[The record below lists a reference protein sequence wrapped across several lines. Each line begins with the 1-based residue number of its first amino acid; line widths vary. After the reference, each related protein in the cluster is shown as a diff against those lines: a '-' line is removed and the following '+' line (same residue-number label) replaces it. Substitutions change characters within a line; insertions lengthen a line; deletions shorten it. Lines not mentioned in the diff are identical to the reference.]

1 MIQKEQYY
9 DYIIASHMIEHCT
22 NFCGFIQDCSRLLK
36 KDGTLR
42 FAVPDKRYCFDH
54 YRSTT
59 SIAEIL
65 NNAYAP
71 SGIQSAGC
79 VGEYCI
85 NVVRRKG
92 SISWNKPILG
102 VMEHFINR
110 RDKKFDF
117 IHDSGYALECIRKAG
132 EGQYIDIHHYVFTPA
147 SFELLI
153 YDLRILNLIDMK
165 IVHTWGTW
173 GNEFIVT
180 LQKTEEKPRWTR
192 NIVSGFCACPVSRT
206 VYSKMEIPFRYF
218 QGAHRTRRP
227 RDKDK
232 GFRRN
237 IRSKHRAVRV

>member
-1 MIQKEQYY
+1 
-9 DYIIASHMIEHCT
+9 MIEHCT

-42 FAVPDKRYCFDH
+42 LAVPDKRYCFDH

-92 SISWNKPILG
+92 SISWNKPVLG

-117 IHDSGYALECIRKAG
+117 IHDRGMPS
-132 EGQYIDIHHYVFTPA
+132 
-147 SFELLI
+147 S
-153 YDLRILNLIDMK
+153 
-165 IVHTWGTW
+165 
-173 GNEFIVT
+173 
-180 LQKTEEKPRWTR
+180 
-192 NIVSGFCACPVSRT
+192 VSGRQVKDNILTSTIMCL
-206 VYSKMEIPFRYF
+206 
-218 QGAHRTRRP
+218 RP
-227 RDKDK
+227 HPL
-232 GFRRN
+232 
-237 IRSKHRAVRV
+237 SC

>member
-180 LQKTEEKPRWTR
+180 LQKTEEKPRWDAQYR
-192 NIVSGFCACPVSRT
+192 KRILRLS
-206 VYSKMEIPFRYF
+206 SK
-218 QGAHRTRRP
+218 Q
-227 RDKDK
+227 D
-232 GFRRN
+232 
-237 IRSKHRAVRV
+237 RV